1 MSTETAT
8 TEAGTDFD
16 AVEAEAEVNDT
27 GTVDEPRS
35 WWARLPKVP
44 ALLAAV
50 ALVLAGAGGWFLA
63 EAHAAKTFEGADNT
77 AQLDAA
83 TTAQVSAAATNSLNK
98 IFSYSYDKTDVT
110 ERAAKEVLRGKA
122 LDSYNQLFARVRE
135 LAPQQKLVLTSRVVE
150 SAVSSLTGARAQV
163 LAFLDQSATRADK
176 GSAEAAASQLSV
188 TLERAGSSWV
198 ITDLVPR

>member
-1 MSTETAT
+1 MSTQTEVEVEPVDTAI
-8 TEAGTDFD
+8 A
-16 AVEAEAEVNDT
+16 
-27 GTVDEPRS
+27 DEPRS
-35 WWARLPKVP
+35 WWARLPKLP
-44 ALLAAV
+44 ALLVAV
-50 ALVLAGAGGWFLA
+50 ALVLAGAGGWVLV
-63 EAHAAKTFEGADNT
+63 EAHAAKTVEGSDNT

-83 TTAQVSAAATNSLNK
+83 TTAEVSAAATNSLNK
-98 IFSYSYDKTDVT
+98 IFSYSYDKTGVT
-110 ERAAKEVLRGKA
+110 EQAAKEVLRGKA
-122 LDSYNQLFARVRE
+122 LDAYNQLFARVRE

-150 SAVSSLTGARAQV
+150 SAVSSLTGDRARV

>member
-1 MSTETAT
+1 MSTEVV
-8 TEAGTDFD
+8 D
-16 AVEAEAEVNDT
+16 VEAVDMEGE
-27 GTVDEPRS
+27 TVEEPPAR
-35 WWARLPKVP
+35 WARLSKLP

-50 ALVLAGAGGWFLA
+50 ALVLAGVGGWFLV
-63 EAHAAKTFEGADNT
+63 EAHAAKTFAGADNT

-98 IFSYSYDKTDVT
+98 IFSYSYDKTGVT
-110 ERAAKEVLRGKA
+110 EQAAKEVLRGKA
-122 LDSYNQLFARVRE
+122 LDAYNHLFARVRE

-150 SAVSSLTGARAQV
+150 SAVSSLTGDRAQV